1 MPQDTTT
8 QQASTAL
15 EDFDVIKTRAEEMIT
30 ENAER
35 NTMFDQME
43 RAYKIQPT
51 GSGQGPDS
59 DGNTSAPRA
68 RKLFD
73 AHPHNAINRI
83 VQMYTVNEPSIDIPV
98 ASADKATD
106 EATAQML
113 EQRRTAADKAQMF
126 MKALLRAS
134 DQVSE
139 RSVVGDLLFAAAIY
153 GEVPAIIDN
162 LLENTKIEM
171 QEATT
176 SITSPTSIETETE
189 QEPAPF
195 IFESVHPKNSYP
207 RYKRRGG
214 LYQHLFV
221 YATRIGQVKSDYGEL
236 AVDVTGNDS
245 DVCNIYDYMD
255 VNQHVV
261 WLKEQASAPI
271 LQIAM
276 AKGMG
281 VIPRV
286 SRIVSSNP
294 GFFELQ
300 VDRRMPFLYSMVK
313 SGLWAAR
320 NTMLT
325 AMQTNTVDFLNPK
338 MLYKMLP
345 GREADAPDV
354 DWAKRGDKVV
364 LQSGETAEPFPFRS
378 MPAELLQFNA
388 LVEMLTQQSTLN
400 PISGGTAPG
409 GVFSASGLN
418 LLSTASRLATFS
430 IARATEAALSQMLTR
445 TLQWIRAGDYRPEL
459 WSENGSL
466 SLTPL
471 DLAPLGK
478 NFYVRVTLKPDQQAE
493 RQMVTALARML
504 REMGLGYEDFLRPLE
519 DGQIIES
526 VSSAIEN
533 MKERAFMDAELP
545 KAAAQSAKIADAL
558 LGITAT
564 VPEMPPGMEQGGGN
578 IGAGQGVPPGMLT
591 PDMVNPAQMQGT
603 EAGMGAPPTPPQMP
617 PGLGG

>member
-1 MPQDTTT
+1 MPQDTIPSRETNPESVSTTT
-8 QQASTAL
+8 QSTASAL
-15 EDFDVIKTRAEEMIT
+15 EDFAEVKTRAEEMIT
-30 ENAER
+30 ENSAR
-35 NTMFDQME
+35 NGMFDKME
-43 RAYKIQPT
+43 RAYKIQPS
-51 GSGQGPDS
+51 GSGTGQDAE
-59 DGNTSAPRA
+59 GNTSAPRA

-73 AHPHNAINRI
+73 SHPHNAINRI
-83 VQMYTVNEPSIDIPV
+83 IQMYTANEPSIDIPV

-106 EATAQML
+106 EQTAQML
-113 EQRRTAADKAQMF
+113 DQRKVAADKAQMF
-126 MKALLRAS
+126 MKALLHAS

-139 RSVVGDLLFAAAIY
+139 RSIVSDLLYAASIY

-162 LLENTKIEM
+162 LM
-171 QEATT
+171 ADGQSDTT
-176 SITSPTSIETETE
+176 ELS
-189 QEPAPF
+189 APF
-195 IFESVHPKNSYP
+195 IFETMHPKNSYP
-207 RYKRRGG
+207 RYRRRGG

-221 YATRIGQVKSDYGEL
+221 FATKIGQVKSDYGDL
-236 AVDVTGNDS
+236 AKDITGGDS

-255 VNQHVV
+255 ARQHIV

-271 LQIAM
+271 LQVAM
-276 AKGMG
+276 PAGMSTM
-281 VIPRV
+281 PRV

-294 GFFELQ
+294 GFFELE
-300 VDRRMPFLYSMVK
+300 VDKRMPFLYSMVK

-338 MLYKMLP
+338 ILYRMLP
-345 GREADAPDV
+345 GRESEAPDI

-364 LQSGETAEPFPFRS
+364 MQTGESAEPFPFRS
-378 MPAELLQFNA
+378 MPPELLQFNA
-388 LVEMLTQQSTLN
+388 LVEMMTQQSTLN

-430 IARATEAALSQMLTR
+430 IARAVESALSQMLTR

-459 WSENGSL
+459 WSENGAL
-466 SLTPL
+466 SLTPA

-493 RQMVTALARML
+493 RQMVAALSRML
-504 REMGLGYEDFLRPLE
+504 REMGLGYEDFMRPLE
-519 DGQIIES
+519 EGQIIES

-533 MKERAFMDAELP
+533 MKTRAFVEAELP
-545 KAAAQSAKIADAL
+545 KVAAQSAKIADAL

-564 VPEMPPGMEQGGGN
+564 VPEAPQGLPPEALSAN
-578 IGAGQGVPPGMLT
+578 LGAGQGVPPGMLT
-591 PDMVNPAQMQGT
+591 PDMVNPAQAQGLPPAP
-603 EAGMGAPPTPPQMP
+603 EAFPNIMP
-617 PGLGG
+617 PPGAGQ

>member
-1 MPQDTTT
+1 MADAIPMRETPTDTTPTTDTTT
-8 QQASTAL
+8 MPTAAAL

-43 RAYKIQPT
+43 RAYKIQPS
-51 GSGQGPDS
+51 GSGQGSDS

-83 VQMYTVNEPSIDIPV
+83 IQMYTANEPSIDIPV

-106 EATAQML
+106 EATAAML
-113 EQRRTAADKAQMF
+113 EQRRVAADKAQMF
-126 MKALLRAS
+126 MKALLHAS

-139 RSVVGDLLFAAAIY
+139 RSVVSDLLFAAAIY

-162 LLENTKIEM
+162 LLENTTIVK
-171 QEATT
+171 QEAIPSTTPTT
-176 SITSPTSIETETE
+176 SAETETE
-189 QEPAPF
+189 QEAAPF
-195 IFESVHPKNSYP
+195 IFEVVHPKNSYP

-221 YATRIGQVKSDYGEL
+221 YATKIGQVRSDYEDL
-236 AVDVTGNDS
+236 AKDVTGGDP
-245 DVCNIYDYMD
+245 DPCNIYDYMD
-255 VNQHVV
+255 VHQHVV
-261 WLKEQASAPI
+261 WLKEQASFPI

-286 SRIVSSNP
+286 SRIVSNNP

-300 VDRRMPFLYSMVK
+300 VDKRMPFLYAIVK

-338 MLYKMLP
+338 ILYKMLP
-345 GREADAPDV
+345 GRETEAPDI

-378 MPAELLQFNA
+378 MPPELLQFN
-388 LVEMLTQQSTLN
+388 
-400 PISGGTAPG
+400 
-409 GVFSASGLN
+409 
-418 LLSTASRLATFS
+418 
-430 IARATEAALSQMLTR
+430 
-445 TLQWIRAGDYRPEL
+445 
-459 WSENGSL
+459 
-466 SLTPL
+466 
-471 DLAPLGK
+471 
-478 NFYVRVTLKPDQQAE
+478 
-493 RQMVTALARML
+493 
-504 REMGLGYEDFLRPLE
+504 
-519 DGQIIES
+519 
-526 VSSAIEN
+526 
-533 MKERAFMDAELP
+533 
-545 KAAAQSAKIADAL
+545 
-558 LGITAT
+558 
-564 VPEMPPGMEQGGGN
+564 
-578 IGAGQGVPPGMLT
+578 
-591 PDMVNPAQMQGT
+591 
-603 EAGMGAPPTPPQMP
+603 
-617 PGLGG
+617 